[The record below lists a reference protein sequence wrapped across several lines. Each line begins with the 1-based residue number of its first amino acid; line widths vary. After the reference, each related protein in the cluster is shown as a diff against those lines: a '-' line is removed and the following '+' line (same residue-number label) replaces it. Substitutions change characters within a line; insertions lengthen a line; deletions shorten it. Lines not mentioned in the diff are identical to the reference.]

1 MKILVDT
8 NVILDSLATR
18 EPYNKSAD
26 DIFDLIAKNNVRGY
40 LNRICKNRIS
50 SASLCRMNAS
60 AALWLVGCF
69 ASCSAMQP
77 GLVGCFASCSAMQP
91 GLQKSVRCNFAR
103 SLMDLAKMRPKKGL
117 NLL

>member
-77 GLVGCFASCSAMQP
+77 GL
-91 GLQKSVRCNFAR
+91 QKSVRCNFAR